1 MQKYKSLFFSLF
13 LFVYACSGN
22 KAPKGTIDTATM
34 VGLLTEVH
42 IADGSMYNTVQV
54 PDSLYKYGTARYIK
68 VFQNFHIDSAEFRK
82 SMQYYANNPEL
93 LTKIYEQVSVNLSKK
108 MDSLNKANQ
117 KQIAIDNKRRTDSL
131 KKLPKTQ
138 QIQARPVIK
147 PAINQPGQSLPF
159 VNKRYLPSKHK
170 INAHPIK

>member
-22 KAPKGTIDTATM
+22 KTPKGTIDTATM
-34 VGLLTEVH
+34 SRLLTEIH
-42 IADGSMYNTVQV
+42 IADGSMFNTMQV
-54 PDSLYKYGTARYIK
+54 PDSLYKYGTARYLK
-68 VFQNFHIDSAEFRK
+68 VFQNFHTDSTQFRK
-82 SMQYYANNPEL
+82 SMRYYAENPEL
-93 LTKIYEQVSVNLSKK
+93 LTKIYEQVNINLSKK

-117 KQIAIDNKRRTDSL
+117 KQMALDNKRIADSL

-138 QIQARPVIK
+138 PVQVQPIRVKPVIG
-147 PAINQPGQSLPF
+147 QPGQSKPF

-170 INAHPIK
+170 KNVVPN